1 MNFQRL
7 KDFHRQAGINQTA
20 GGWVVRVGSGVG
32 MVGVRVGA
40 WVILSGSA
48 EGAIELGCIAAAPQ
62 AESNRLRLMTKEK
75 IMIAFV
81 FLMLLL
87 L

>member
-1 MNFQRL
+1 
-7 KDFHRQAGINQTA
+7 
-20 GGWVVRVGSGVG
+20 
-32 MVGVRVGA
+32 MVGVKVGA
-40 WVILSGSA
+40 WVIAVVGSA

-62 AESNRLRLMTKEK
+62 AESNRLRLMTKET

-81 FLMLLL
+81 FLILLL

>member
-1 MNFQRL
+1 
-7 KDFHRQAGINQTA
+7 
-20 GGWVVRVGSGVG
+20 
-32 MVGVRVGA
+32 MVGVIVGA
-40 WVILSGSA
+40 WVIAVLGSA

-75 IMIAFV
+75 KMNAFV
-81 FLMLLL
+81 FLILLL

>member
-1 MNFQRL
+1 M
-7 KDFHRQAGINQTA
+7 
-20 GGWVVRVGSGVG
+20 VRVGSGVG
-32 MVGVRVGA
+32 MVGVKVGA
-40 WVILSGSA
+40 WVIAVLGSA

-81 FLMLLL
+81 FLILLL